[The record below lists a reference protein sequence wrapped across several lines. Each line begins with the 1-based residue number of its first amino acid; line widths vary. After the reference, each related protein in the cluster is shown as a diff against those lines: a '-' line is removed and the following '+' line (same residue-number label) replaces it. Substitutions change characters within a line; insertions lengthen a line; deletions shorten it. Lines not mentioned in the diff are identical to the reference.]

1 MREVKGDHLV
11 AHHMDMLSEQLE
23 EDQADMKAGAEQHH
37 LESEARIMELVTVRF
52 FVFPRPFFLSIFL
65 CCLLSV
71 G

>member
-37 LESEARIMELVTVRF
+37 LESEARIMELVTVHF
-52 FVFPRPFFLSIFL
+52 HTLL
-65 CCLLSV
+65 LCLLLSLLV
-71 G
+71 